1 MGYAPSVIALL
12 ITRKSQRYAKF
23 ANCKY
28 LMESKMTEREK
39 LKEWLKTSPFMWTII
54 DSVSDNNAIV
64 VEFEVVQNNRDAQQE
79 LPLETT

>member
-1 MGYAPSVIALL
+1 
-12 ITRKSQRYAKF
+12 
-23 ANCKY
+23 
-28 LMESKMTEREK
+28 MTEREK

-64 VEFEVVQNNRDAQQE
+64 VEFEVVQNNRDGQQE